1 MSKQW
6 TTVIVPKQKLLELN
20 LKEVWK
26 YRDLIGL
33 FVQRN
38 LKARYKQTILGPLW
52 YIIQPLFTT
61 IVQTFVFGWIA
72 GLPTDGLPQF
82 LFYMAGNV
90 PWAYFAACL
99 VGTSNTFLDNAPVF
113 GKVYFPRLTMPI
125 ATAVTAIVNF
135 GIQFLMFL
143 GFTLFF
149 MIRGMDVHITW
160 IAALTP
166 LLILQLALLGVG
178 FGIIISSLTTK
189 YRDLH
194 VLVEFG
200 VSLWMY
206 ATPIIYSASTLPPE
220 WSSIILLNPV
230 APIIEL
236 LRYGW
241 LGAGTTPF
249 FHWGIS
255 WATTFVV
262 LFLGVVI
269 FNRVEKTFMDTV

>member
-1 MSKQW
+1 METNDIAISIEGVK
-6 TTVIVPKQKLLELN
+6 KR
-20 LKEVWK
+20 
-26 YRDLIGL
+26 YR
-33 FVQRN
+33 
-38 LKARYKQTILGPLW
+38 
-52 YIIQPLFTT
+52 
-61 IVQTFVFGWIA
+61 
-72 GLPTDGLPQF
+72 
-82 LFYMAGNV
+82 
-90 PWAYFAACL
+90 
-99 VGTSNTFLDNAPVF
+99 
-113 GKVYFPRLTMPI
+113 
-125 ATAVTAIVNF
+125 
-135 GIQFLMFL
+135 
-143 GFTLFF
+143 
-149 MIRGMDVHITW
+149 
-160 IAALTP
+160 
-166 LLILQLALLGVG
+166 LGVIG
-178 FGIIISSLTTK
+178 GGTLQ
-189 YRDLH
+189 RDLH